1 MAQHG
6 LSVRSPTDRRQP
18 LRSDQ
23 RRTAI
28 LAALDEQLRVTG
40 FERLNIAEVA
50 RQAGVTRSAFYF
62 YFENKAAAVA
72 ALLDPMYDD
81 VFAANDLLT
90 ADGDPRQRIR
100 AMIETL
106 LDTGE
111 RHRYLLQAMLEA
123 RAVSSSVRTLWDT
136 ARESFVPAVAAMIRT
151 ERSAGRAPDGCDP
164 VVLATA
170 LLEFNDRL
178 LERFTAGTALSRQQL
193 RDGAEAVWLGSIY
206 PGRIGGPDPRP
217 DPRPDRHPES
227 TPSSRF

>member
-1 MAQHG
+1 MVRHG

-28 LAALDEQLRVTG
+28 LTALDEHLRITG
-40 FERLNIAEVA
+40 FEALSIADVA

-72 ALLDPMYDD
+72 ALLGPMYDD

-90 ADGDPRQRIR
+90 GPGDPRHRIR
-100 AMIETL
+100 AMIEAL

-123 RAVSSSVRTLWDT
+123 RAVSTTVRELWDT
-136 ARESFVPAVAAMIRT
+136 ARESFVPAVAAMIED
-151 ERSAGRAPDGCDP
+151 ERVEGRAPAGCDP
-164 VVLATA
+164 VVLASA

-178 LERFTAGTALSRQQL
+178 LERFTAGTALSRQRL

-206 PGRIGGPDPRP
+206 PGPLVGSGSP
-217 DPRPDRHPES
+217 
-227 TPSSRF
+227 PSSRFEQMRAPS